1 MHQNFST
8 MKLPN
13 FVLVFG
19 LSSGMLASAQSG
31 TGGDW
36 QVSVSPYLWLAGIHG
51 TVGAFDRDAN
61 VSVSPIDL
69 LSHFRFGLM
78 GTADARWKRLVLP
91 LDVIWARL
99 GDDKALPGVLL
110 GATTADVKASMFILT
125 PKVGVRLLDE
135 PKIKCDFLAGFRYWH
150 LGQTLHFSPSI
161 LNLNFS
167 TSQNWV
173 DPVVGGRIESPLS
186 SKFVATVFG
195 DVGGWGTGSQL
206 EYQVGGVLGYK
217 LKETVTLQAGY
228 RYLDVNYRGGGIR
241 QPVFDAH
248 LSGVV
253 LGATFN
259 LK

>member
-1 MHQNFST
+1 
-8 MKLPN
+8 
-13 FVLVFG
+13 
-19 LSSGMLASAQSG
+19 MLAYSQTG

-36 QVSVSPYLWLAGIHG
+36 QISASPYLWLPGIHG
-51 TVGAFDRDAN
+51 TVGAFDRDAD
-61 VSVSPIDL
+61 VSISPTEL

-78 GTADARWKRLVLP
+78 GIVDARWKRLVLP
-91 LDVIWARL
+91 LDVIWSRL

-110 GATTADVKASMFILT
+110 GATSADVKASMFILT
-125 PKVGVRLLDE
+125 PKVGVRLIDE
-135 PKIKCDFLAGFRYWH
+135 PKIKGDFMAGFRYWH
-150 LGQTLHFSPSI
+150 LGQTLKFNPSV

-167 TSQNWV
+167 TSQSWV

-186 SKFVATVFG
+186 PKFSVTVFG
-195 DVGGWGTGSQL
+195 DVGGWGTGSQS

-228 RYLDVNYRGGGIR
+228 RYLDVNYRGGGVR
-241 QPVFDAH
+241 RPVFDAH

-253 LGATFN
+253 IGATFN

>member
-1 MHQNFST
+1 
-8 MKLPN
+8 MKLPK

-31 TGGDW
+31 SGSDW
-36 QVSVSPYLWLAGIHG
+36 QVSVSPYLWLPGVHG
-51 TVGAFDRDAN
+51 TVGAFDRDAS
-61 VSVSPIDL
+61 VSASPIDL

-78 GTADARWKRLVLP
+78 GAADARWKRLVLP
-91 LDVIWARL
+91 LDLIWGRL
-99 GDDKALPGVLL
+99 ADDKAVPRPGL
-110 GATTADVKASMFILT
+110 GATTADVKVSMFLLT

-135 PKIKCDFLAGFRYWH
+135 PKIKCDFLTGFRYWH
-150 LGQTLHFSPSI
+150 LGQNLHFSPSI

-167 TSQNWV
+167 ASQNWV
-173 DPVVGGRIESPLS
+173 DPLVGGRIESPLS

-217 LKETVTLQAGY
+217 LKETATLQAGY
-228 RYLDVNYRGGGIR
+228 RYLAVNYRGGGVR
-241 QPVFDAH
+241 QPVFDTH
-248 LSGVV
+248 LSGIV
-253 LGATFN
+253 LGVTFD